1 MTQILRRHL
10 LALMLGVTTI
20 TFAAPAF
27 FDAPAMAKNGSD
39 DNGSDD
45 SDDDNGGS
53 SGSGSDD
60 SNDDDS
66 DDDSNDDDSNDDNGS
81 DDPDDDDDSN
91 DDDDNDDDDRKKEKK
106 AEKRANKSSDRPTA
120 VITLSA
126 ESLALVKA
134 GTHVVIDQLGRVLE
148 VRIVTVNGQQ
158 VIRVKPHGGDSRRKP
173 GPISDIKVVP
183 ASPTVGNDDG
193 TPDQGSGDN

>member
-1 MTQILRRHL
+1 MTTILRRHL

-60 SNDDDS
+60 SNDDNS
-66 DDDSNDDDSNDDNGS
+66 NDDNSNDDDDSDDDNGS
-81 DDPDDDDDSN
+81 DDSNDDLDDDDDG
-91 DDDDNDDDDRKKEKK
+91 DRKKDKK

-134 GTHVVIDQLGRVLE
+134 GTHVVVDQLGRVLE
-148 VRIVTVNGQQ
+148 VRIVTVNGQN
-158 VIRVKPHGGDSRRKP
+158 VIRAKPHGGDSRRKP
-173 GPISDIKVVP
+173 GPIIDIKVVP
-183 ASPTVGNDDG
+183 VSATAGNDDG